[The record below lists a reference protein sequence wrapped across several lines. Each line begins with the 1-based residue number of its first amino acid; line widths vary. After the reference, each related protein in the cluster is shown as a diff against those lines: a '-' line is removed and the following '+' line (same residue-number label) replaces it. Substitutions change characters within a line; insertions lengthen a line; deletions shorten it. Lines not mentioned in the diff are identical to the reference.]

1 MGAREERLCDRC
13 IDFYCH
19 LVQGA
24 PHGPNTDW
32 TSQRRKGAARVPT
45 VPRESLRWVAMA
57 LLGKEASTR
66 ALGAAPVAE
75 GTCLDPRGRPMVVYG
90 GDEENVP
97 ASSSLANPQIA

>member
-1 MGAREERLCDRC
+1 
-13 IDFYCH
+13 
-19 LVQGA
+19 
-24 PHGPNTDW
+24 
-32 TSQRRKGAARVPT
+32 
-45 VPRESLRWVAMA
+45 MA

-66 ALGAAPVAE
+66 ALGADPVAE